1 MASATRETTEGTPL
15 VSILMPVRDAEATLP
30 ACLASI
36 ERQRGPS
43 WECVAVDDGSSD
55 GSAACLLRAAAADAR
70 FRVFRQPASGIVPA
84 LERGLEQCRGT
95 FVARMDADDV
105 MLARR
110 LARQVAALE
119 AEPGLAGVGCHV
131 RIFPRQR
138 ADAALGR
145 REYEGWLNSLR
156 TADDVARDAFV
167 ECPLAH
173 PTLMLRRRVLEQH
186 RYRDAGWPE
195 DYDLVLRLLGAG
207 LRLGVVPERLLCWR
221 DGKSRLSRTSPTYA
235 IERFVRCKAHYL
247 ARGLLREAPGYILW
261 GYGKT
266 GRELARALLAQGQR
280 PHAIIEL
287 HPGRIGQRILGAP
300 VMTPL
305 ALPELVRRTRL
316 PIVVS
321 VARPGPRAQVRGAL
335 AAFGLVEGA
344 DYVCAA

>member
-1 MASATRETTEGTPL
+1 MPFRAGELAETVPL

-36 ERQRGPS
+36 QRQRGPS
-43 WECVAVDDGSSD
+43 WECVAIDDGSRD
-55 GSAACLLRAAAADAR
+55 GSAACLARVALEDGR
-70 FRVFRQPASGIVPA
+70 FRVLTQPPSGIVPA
-84 LERGLEQCRGT
+84 LERGLEHCRGT

-105 MLARR
+105 MLGRR
-110 LARQVAALE
+110 LERQVAALQ
-119 AEPGLAGVGCHV
+119 AEPELSGVGCHV
-131 RIFPRQR
+131 RIFPRGR
-138 ADAALGR
+138 ASAELGR
-145 REYEGWLNSLR
+145 REYESWLNSLR
-156 TADDVARDAFV
+156 TPDDVARDAFV

-173 PTLMLRRRVLEQH
+173 PTLMLRRSVLEEH

-221 DGKSRLSRTSPTYA
+221 DGASRLSRTSPTYA
-235 IERFVRCKAHYL
+235 IERFVRCKAHFL
-247 ARGLLREAPGYILW
+247 ARGLLREASGYILW

-266 GRELARALLAQGQR
+266 GRELARALMALGKR
-280 PHAIIEL
+280 PQAIIEL

-300 VMTPL
+300 VTTPPT
-305 ALPELVRRTRL
+305 LPELLRETRL

-321 VARPGPRAQVRGAL
+321 VARPGPRAQVRAAL
-335 AAFGLVEGA
+335 TAFELVDGV